1 MRTGSV
7 LKKPS
12 LANWEC
18 ASVLWLSP
26 TYRLAGTG
34 CGLRC
39 FLPRDWP
46 YGEPREVLRPATG
59 PAATG
64 ALGPAQAGAVR
75 TTADN

>member
-26 TYRLAGTG
+26 TYRLARTG

-39 FLPRDWP
+39 FLPRDLAI
-46 YGEPREVLRPATG
+46 R
-59 PAATG
+59 G
-64 ALGPAQAGAVR
+64 A
-75 TTADN
+75 